1 MKNRLRLLTFLM
13 TTPLLFL
20 GGPTSVFAE
29 QIKASDLTK
38 KAPEKQPV
46 SQPMQDF
53 KGPIE
58 LLNAA
63 KRGDTA
69 AQLEVA
75 ILYEYGFNMPD
86 NEVYALAWYLVAA
99 DNSAKAVTHRD
110 KLLKKLSPAQVD
122 RARTMSKTLAASIK
136 PAPAPEKMPEP
147 APAPSEMP
155 AATPGETP
163 AMEPA
168 MEPAAP
174 TEVAPIPENQ

>member
-1 MKNRLRLLTFLM
+1 MNNRSLLLTFLL
-13 TTPLLFL
+13 TAPLLAL
-20 GGPTSVFAE
+20 GGSATVLAE
-29 QIKASDLTK
+29 QIRASDLTK
-38 KAPEKQPV
+38 KEAEKQPV
-46 SQPMQDF
+46 SVSMEDF

-86 NEVYALAWYLVAA
+86 NEVYALAWYLIAA
-99 DNSAKAVTHRD
+99 DNSAKAATHRD
-110 KLLKKLSPAQVD
+110 KLLKTLSPAQVD
-122 RARTMSKTLAASIK
+122 RARKMSKTLAASIK
-136 PAPAPEKMPEP
+136 PAPAPEP
-147 APAPSEMP
+147 APMPSETP

-168 MEPAAP
+168 PP
-174 TEVAPIPENQ
+174 VEVAPIPENQ